1 MEEKTNNT
9 EEKIKKIEK
18 NAFLTFLWKYK
29 ISVFLIV
36 VIGGLLLYYNLKISG
51 IESSHL
57 EDISFTIQKYNLKMD
72 SIQISSLTQTV
83 KVFSWAIRSELI
95 RNNIEQVNQFFLSFI
110 KERGVVQIDLI
121 NPESARIILST
132 DMKQEGTTIS
142 DSHILQAASTIT
154 EEDSVG
160 LRIVSPI
167 MGLEKKIGIV
177 SVKIRK

>member
-1 MEEKTNNT
+1 MEEKTKNT
-9 EEKIKKIEK
+9 EEKTGK
-18 NAFLTFLWKYK
+18 NAFLTFLWKNK
-29 ISVFLIV
+29 ISVFLLV

-51 IESSHL
+51 IESTHRDELNSTVQNYTQQ
-57 EDISFTIQKYNLKMD
+57 ID

-95 RNNIEQVNQFFLSFI
+95 RNNMEQVNQFFLAFI
-110 KERGVVQIDLI
+110 KEKGVEQIDLI
-121 NPESARIILST
+121 NPDSFIIVLST

-142 DSHILQAASTIT
+142 DSRILQAASTIT